1 MHKTVMLES
10 AADAMS
16 MVLDFCSC
24 HDYPLEINVENAVP
38 LVYLGKRYKIRALLE
53 QADSFVMEN
62 MVSTTAMHF
71 LLDSHLYHL
80 DEILGRAIDVTAA
93 NLAITVDFDP
103 IYKLPTDLFRRIILS
118 KEMKCDSELLSLIV
132 YSYCGERKCRNLMT
146 EDICSSLKI

>member
-62 MVSTTAMHF
+62 MVSIYESSYRLVYFSIASLVPPLIIGSIVKRTSTRPFAAADASFTLF
-71 LLDSHLYHL
+71 LS
-80 DEILGRAIDVTAA
+80 
-93 NLAITVDFDP
+93 
-103 IYKLPTDLFRRIILS
+103 
-118 KEMKCDSELLSLIV
+118 
-132 YSYCGERKCRNLMT
+132 
-146 EDICSSLKI
+146 